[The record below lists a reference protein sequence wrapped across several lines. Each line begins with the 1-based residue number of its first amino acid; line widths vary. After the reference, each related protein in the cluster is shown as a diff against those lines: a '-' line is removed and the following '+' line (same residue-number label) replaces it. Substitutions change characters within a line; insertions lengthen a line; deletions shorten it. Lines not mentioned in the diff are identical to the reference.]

1 MTEYQKNPAYKN
13 VNSSSMFYVEA
24 PKLVKVSPLEPPV
37 AVEENVRLPP
47 KNPGYKNVNSSSMK
61 YVEPYKQT
69 SETGKVSNKEPTPGY
84 AYNNYC
90 SIY

>member
-1 MTEYQKNPAYKN
+1 MTL
-13 VNSSSMFYVEA
+13 SSS
-24 PKLVKVSPLEPPV
+24 LLS
-37 AVEENVRLPP
+37 
-47 KNPGYKNVNSSSMK
+47 YKNVNSSSMK

-69 SETGKVSNKEPTPGY
+69 SETDKVSNKEPTPGY

>member
-24 PKLVKVSPLEPPV
+24 PKLVKVSPLDSPPLS
-37 AVEENVRLPP
+37 LPP